1 MLVTG
6 VDPLRVYVHTEG
18 LTRLS
23 TSDYSLENIDNKF
36 AHLTNYSINKNA
48 ESFKV
53 ASNNGDISSETDGFK
68 WSLAAFRKWLAAKES
83 PEVNM
88 IFILT
93 FTFLSFTVYLLLLLT
108 LLIIVLIYFHFSF
121 L

>member
-1 MLVTG
+1 MSFYPALHTDVLVTG

-48 ESFKV
+48 ESFKI
-53 ASNNGDISSETDGFK
+53 ASNNGDVSSETDGFK
-68 WSLAAFRKWLAAKES
+68 WSLTAFRKWLAVKES
-83 PEVNM
+83 SEVNI
-88 IFILT
+88 IFILM
-93 FTFLSFTVYLLLLLT
+93 FPFLSFTVYLL
-108 LLIIVLIYFHFSF
+108 F